1 MYEPRHEPLLPR
13 AQFFRRLGR
22 HSLWALGVLL
32 LSLAIGMAGFHW
44 LSQESWVD
52 AFVNSTM
59 LLGGMGPVGSFDST
73 AGKLF
78 AGLYALY
85 AGIVFLG
92 AAALLI
98 APVLHR
104 MLHKLHLA
112 EEKRNRRRRAGKPS
126 KNKQM

>member
-32 LSLAIGMAGFHW
+32 LSLAIGMGG
-44 LSQESWVD
+44 
-52 AFVNSTM
+52 
-59 LLGGMGPVGSFDST
+59 LGALDSA